1 MTGNRK
7 IHQLDESVVRRI
19 AAGEV
24 IQNPVNV
31 VKELIENSLDSGATE
46 ITAIVDG
53 GGYSLIEVSDNGS
66 GISQE
71 DMKIICHRNATS
83 KITTYHDLTHVETY
97 GFRGEAL
104 CSMSFC
110 SHLTIKSSCTDDGF
124 GFSGEYQDGELKS
137 QLTNTACLK
146 GTTIRI
152 TDLFYK
158 QPHRGSTQK
167 SVLSYKRKILFLL
180 LKYCVAIPEVGFHF
194 IRDNIQKI
202 NSFSNS
208 SYEQAFQTF
217 YTYMNITRI
226 DIQISRTTSAIAFLA
241 DPTRKMMKMHGIF
254 VNSRLISNDNIKRS
268 IHKIYNNFT
277 PTNTTPFF
285 ILLIKIPQENVD
297 VNIHPTKKTV
307 VFTRESF
314 LIEKISEAIEKAMH
328 EQFDPKPK
336 ESKKK
341 EIIPEPVDFPPRTEE
356 IIPKKNEYMMT
367 MEEFEQSE
375 FGQKKETIIKDI
387 IPNERIGSDGLIK
400 PPTKKEW
407 VVTRKK
413 LFKELKFKPN
423 SKTKL
428 ERNDVQ
434 TLESFMQL
442 SQLKSQSSQQLSTQ
456 KSILQQYNYSL
467 SMITNE
473 IKSLNSL
480 QLSRMF
486 SLHELIGF
494 VNLKYFVTSLNN
506 ALYFIDIEATT
517 KELFYQ
523 LIIQHIS
530 KFGVLILDE
539 PINCDD
545 LISFYNE
552 SHANQSELDESSLK
566 PPLQLNDDS
575 KIFLKDCFNIIID
588 YDNNLT
594 TLPIIVPGYVP
605 NFARLPQFLY
615 DLITFFT
622 KKETNKMDATF
633 KTLSNIIAEFYSTKE
648 CDEINRNTEE
658 TQKMLKI
665 VFQEMKRSG
674 FYPPLSLYFDGHIKQ
689 ITNEK
694 HIQRLF
700 APLV

>member
-1 MTGNRK
+1 MTGIRK

-46 ITAIVDG
+46 INVIVDG

-66 GISQE
+66 GISKE

-83 KITTYHDLTHVETY
+83 KISTYHDLTHVETY

-104 CSMSFC
+104 CSISFC
-110 SHLTIKSSCTDDGF
+110 SHLTITSNCTDTEF
-124 GFSGEYQDGELKS
+124 GISGEYLDGELKS
-137 QLTNTACLK
+137 QLTRTACLK

-158 QPHRGSTQK
+158 QPHRGSTEK
-167 SVLSYKRKILFLL
+167 SVNSYKRKILFLL

-194 IRDNIQKI
+194 VRDNIQKI

-217 YTYMNITRI
+217 YTYMKITRI
-226 DIQISRTTSAIAFLA
+226 DIKISKTTSAIAFLA

-268 IHKIYNNFT
+268 IHKIYNDFT
-277 PTNTTPFF
+277 PTNATPFF

-314 LIEKISEAIEKAMH
+314 LIGKICEAIEKEMH
-328 EQFDPKPK
+328 EKFDPKPK
-336 ESKKK
+336 EPKKK
-341 EIIPEPVDFPPRTEE
+341 EILPQTIDFPPRTEE
-356 IIPKKNEYMMT
+356 PIPRKNEYMMT
-367 MEEFEQSE
+367 QEEFEQSE
-375 FGQKKETIIKDI
+375 FAQNHETIIKDI
-387 IPNERIGSDGLIK
+387 LPEEKIGEDGLIK
-400 PPTKKEW
+400 PPTKNEW
-407 VVTRKK
+407 VNTRKK

-442 SQLKSQSSQQLSTQ
+442 SQLKSQSHQQLSTN
-456 KSILQQYNYSL
+456 KSRLQQYNYSL
-467 SMITNE
+467 SSLNNE
-473 IKSLNSL
+473 IKRYGSP

-486 SLHELIGF
+486 SLQELVGF
-494 VNLKYFVTSLNN
+494 IHLKFFVTSLNN
-506 ALYFIDIEATT
+506 ALYIIDIEATT
-517 KELFYQ
+517 KEIFYQ
-523 LIIQHIS
+523 LIIQNIS
-530 KFGVLILDE
+530 KFGNLVLNQ
-539 PINCDD
+539 PINCCD
-545 LISFYNE
+545 LIKLINE
-552 SHANQSELDESSLK
+552 TQNTKDDGDYLNQIDFAITE
-566 PPLQLNDDS
+566 ND
-575 KIFLKDCFNIIID
+575 KMFLSDCFNIAID
-588 YDNNLT
+588 EENNLT
-594 TLPIIVPGYVP
+594 RLPIIVPGYIP
-605 NFARLPQFLY
+605 NFARLPKLIY
-615 DLITFFT
+615 DLNLFFV
-622 KKETNKMDATF
+622 KKETSKMDQTF
-633 KTLSNIIAEFYSTKE
+633 NAISNIISEFYSTME
-648 CDEINRNTEE
+648 SDEANRNIDE

-674 FYPPLSLYFDGHIKQ
+674 FHPPLSLYNDGHIQQ